1 MALDETGCKILIV
14 DDDIGTSK
22 LLAQI
27 LGDEGYQTS
36 MAHDGL
42 DALLLVE
49 QDQPDLI
56 FLDLEI
62 PRASGYEVCRII
74 KSNPATKFIPI
85 IMLTGHTALE
95 DRLRAWDLDVDDFLT
110 KPFQVAAL
118 IARCRSLLR
127 AKRLRDELDS
137 AENVAFAFAR
147 AVEAKSPYTHGHSE
161 RVQQYSMYLAKALNR
176 CETECESLRKGAL
189 LHDIGKISIPDH
201 ILDKQGPL
209 TAAEYEVVKMHPKT
223 GAHILEPLHSL
234 RDVIPLIRWHHERC
248 DGTGYPDR
256 KVRSEIP
263 DIVRILSV
271 ADVYDSLSSVR
282 PYRPA
287 MSAEECRR
295 VLWLEAEKG
304 SLDPRFVEA
313 FCDLLPLPVWANV
326 RAISARRTEKPNIR
340 KLPLSEH
347 LAVSN

>member
-1 MALDETGCKILIV
+1 VALDETGCKILIV
-14 DDDIGTSK
+14 DDDVGTSR
-22 LLAQI
+22 LLAQV
-27 LGDEGYQTS
+27 LGDEGYKTS
-36 MAHDGL
+36 VAHDGL

-49 QDQPDLI
+49 QDPPDLI
-56 FLDLEI
+56 FLDLEL
-62 PRASGYEVCRII
+62 PRASGYDVCRII
-74 KSNPATKFIPI
+74 KSNPTTQFIPI

-110 KPFQVAAL
+110 KPFQMAAL
-118 IARCRSLLR
+118 IARCRALLR

-161 RVQQYSMYLAKALNR
+161 RVQQYSLFLAKGLN
-176 CETECESLRKGAL
+176 CSVDECESLRKGAL
-189 LHDIGKISIPDH
+189 LHDIGKISIPDQ

-209 TAAEYEVVKMHPKT
+209 TAAEYEIVKMHPTT

-248 DGTGYPDR
+248 DGTGYPDG

-263 DIVRILSV
+263 NIVRILSV
-271 ADVYDSLSSVR
+271 ADVYDSLASMR

-287 MSAEECRR
+287 MSTDECRR
-295 VLWLEAEKG
+295 VLWLEADQG
-304 SLDPRFVEA
+304 NLDSRLVEA
-313 FCDLLPLPVWANV
+313 FCDLMPLSPWANG
-326 RAISARRTEKPNIR
+326 RTPVTRPVETANLR
-340 KLPLSEH
+340 KLPLSGQM
-347 LAVSN
+347 AAIT